1 MSTSNRAQ
9 LFIASCGGMAVF
21 GICLALL
28 GTTFGFPEMRA
39 RLHVDV
45 ARLGGLSSLLIAGV
59 WVATVIA
66 GPTIDRFGNKL
77 VLAVSSYLVTVAL
90 AAFASAGSFGAAA
103 AASFVLGFGG
113 GGLNTST
120 NALVSD
126 LYDKERGSML
136 NLLGIFFGVG
146 GLGVPLAA
154 ATLHARFTIPQ
165 LMLFCASLAFLC
177 ALAFTAMSFP
187 AGREAHSFSLREA
200 ARMVTYPGVLLF
212 SFLLFFESAN
222 EQVVNTFTSTW
233 IGAAG
238 AVATTATY
246 GLAAYRAM
254 MMVGRIIAA
263 PLLKVVSKRSMV
275 IFGGAGAIVATS
287 VLLLGQ
293 SVPVKVLGAA
303 LIGLTFAPI
312 YPTVLAIAG
321 DRYQRF
327 AGTVFGI
334 LFSIALIGAVI
345 SPSVAGHT
353 APRFGP
359 AVPLVG
365 AVMVFVLTL
374 LATRT
379 QAPEKSEAAKVR

>member
-1 MSTSNRAQ
+1 MSTSNRTK
-9 LFIASCGGMAVF
+9 LFFAACGGMAVF
-21 GICLALL
+21 GVCLALL
-28 GTTFGFPEMRA
+28 GTTFGFPEMRE
-39 RLHVDV
+39 RLSVDPQ
-45 ARLGGLSSLLIAGV
+45 RLGSLSSLLITGV

-77 VLAVSSYLVTVAL
+77 VLAVSSYLAAASLV
-90 AAFASAGSFGAAA
+90 AFAYAGSFGAAA

-126 LYDKERGSML
+126 LYDRERGSML
-136 NLLGIFFGVG
+136 NVLGIFFGVG

-154 ATLHARFTIPQ
+154 ASLHARFTIPQ
-165 LMLFCASLAFLC
+165 MMLFAASMAFLC
-177 ALAFTAMSFP
+177 ALGFTLMSFP
-187 AGREAHSFSLREA
+187 AGREAHSFSLGEA

-238 AVATTATY
+238 AAATTATY
-246 GLAAYRAM
+246 GLAAYQAM

-263 PLLKVVSKRSMV
+263 PLLKVVSKRNVV
-275 IFGGAGAIVATS
+275 IFAALGAMVATS

-293 SVPVKVLGAA
+293 SVPIKVLGAA

-353 APRFGP
+353 APRLGP
-359 AVPLVG
+359 VVPLVG
-365 AVMVFVLTL
+365 AVMIFVLAL
-374 LATRT
+374 VATRVP
-379 QAPEKSEAAKVR
+379 AAEKTEAAKM